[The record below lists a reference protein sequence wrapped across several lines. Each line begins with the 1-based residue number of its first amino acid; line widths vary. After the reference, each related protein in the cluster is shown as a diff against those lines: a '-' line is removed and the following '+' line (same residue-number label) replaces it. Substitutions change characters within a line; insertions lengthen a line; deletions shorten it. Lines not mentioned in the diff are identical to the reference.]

1 MREELRWSDLDQTRT
16 INQVE
21 VRKMRYMKWFASL
34 AALCLL
40 AGFALAAQNGNGPSA
55 GTGCGNDNCINGCG
69 NQGSCNQDNCQAG
82 ACQGQNCKLNGAQDG
97 SGNQNGNGQNG
108 SAQGPQDGSGPRRDG
123 SCKN

>member
-1 MREELRWSDLDQTRT
+1 MK
-16 INQVE
+16 NQVE
-21 VRKMRYMKWFASL
+21 VRMMRYMKWFVSL

-69 NQGSCNQDNCQAG
+69 NQGSCNQENCQAG
-82 ACQGQNCKLNGAQDG
+82 ACQGLNCKLNGAQDG

-108 SAQGPQDGSGPRRDG
+108 GAQGPQDGSGPRRDG
-123 SCKN
+123 SCQN